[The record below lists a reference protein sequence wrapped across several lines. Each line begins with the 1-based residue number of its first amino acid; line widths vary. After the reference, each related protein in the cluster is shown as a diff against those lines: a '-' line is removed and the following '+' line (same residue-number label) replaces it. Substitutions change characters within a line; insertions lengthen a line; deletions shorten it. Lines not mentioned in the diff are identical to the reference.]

1 LFKGYLLTNVVLGL
15 VHTIYMYVLWP
26 IVPWFI
32 CDAMFMFW
40 CYLFPIFLIL
50 SMLYFIWD
58 VYKAI

>member
-1 LFKGYLLTNVVLGL
+1 MNVVLGL